1 VPAGTKSLALQVQDL
16 DAPTGSGFWH
26 WAVYNI
32 PATATELPQGA
43 GNSSN
48 ALPVPAFG
56 GANDLLDTWN
66 SENEHASAPFVH
78 FEQGARRQT
87 ARQSQFYSSLQALD

>member
-48 ALPVPAFG
+48 ALPVPVFG
-56 GANDLLDTWN
+56 GANDLLDTV
-66 SENEHASAPFVH
+66 EF
-78 FEQGARRQT
+78 RKR
-87 ARQSQFYSSLQALD
+87 ARQRSIRSF